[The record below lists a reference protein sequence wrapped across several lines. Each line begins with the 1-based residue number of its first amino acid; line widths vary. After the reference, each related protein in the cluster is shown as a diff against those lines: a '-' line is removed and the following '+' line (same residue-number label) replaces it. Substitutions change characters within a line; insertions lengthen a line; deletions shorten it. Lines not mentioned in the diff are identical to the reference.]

1 MLGWGP
7 KSKKRLSRPPARYT
21 CNTKRFQRS
30 LRTKRAPLA
39 TSSEKHERMGLLQ
52 HISTDDVRPS
62 ERPLLIEDALWSIFG
77 RRGSNFTSWERP
89 AVAKFDYGSIGDVRL
104 CKLSGSGYGC
114 EFTSA
119 HGYDDC
125 LEISIELQ
133 GTAYFTHAGRRL
145 IQPAG
150 QWTVLDAS
158 QPSAILAPHG
168 SETLILTIPRNR
180 LIGRFC
186 TMDELILRP
195 FSRSF
200 GIGRIVCDFLFSF
213 INELPKLGPRSELD
227 IAETVCHLLRL
238 AIIESLGTT
247 TEHSHGEL
255 LRERIKTFILSDL
268 RDSELS
274 IDRIATVFH
283 CTKRYLHKLFESE
296 GTTVS
301 EYIWQSRLD
310 RCRNELLDGRFKDRS
325 VTEIA
330 FSWGFSSSAHFCT
343 AFKQRFGIPP
353 SRCRTEEK
361 RSTASNRRVLQRSS
375 NAQGRPVLVP
385 QGASAILKT

>member
-1 MLGWGP
+1 M
-7 KSKKRLSRPPARYT
+7 S
-21 CNTKRFQRS
+21 
-30 LRTKRAPLA
+30 
-39 TSSEKHERMGLLQ
+39 LLQ
-52 HISTDDVRPS
+52 HISTDHVRLA
-62 ERPLLIEDALWSIFG
+62 ERPLLIQGALWSIFG
-77 RRGSNFTSWERP
+77 RRGSHLTSWERP
-89 AVAKFDYGSIGDVRL
+89 AVAKFDYASIGDIRV

-114 EFTSA
+114 ELAGA

-125 LEISIELQ
+125 LEVSIELE

-158 QPSAILAPHG
+158 KPFAILAPHG

-186 TMDELILRP
+186 SMDELILRP

-200 GIGRIVCDFLFSF
+200 GIGRIVCDFLSSF
-213 INELPKLGPRSELD
+213 VNELPKLGPRSELD
-227 IAETVCHLLRL
+227 IAETICHLLRL
-238 AIIESLGTT
+238 SVIESLGDRE
-247 TEHSHGEL
+247 EHSHKEL
-255 LRERIKTFILSDL
+255 LRERIKTFILNDL
-268 RDSELS
+268 RDPELS
-274 IDRIATVFH
+274 MERIATAFH
-283 CTKRYLHKLFESE
+283 CTKRYLHKLFEVE

-301 EYIWQSRLD
+301 EYMWQSRLE
-310 RCRNELLDGRFKDRS
+310 RCRNELLDERFKDKS

-353 SRCRTEEK
+353 SHCRSEEP
-361 RSTASNRRVLQRSS
+361 S
-375 NAQGRPVLVP
+375 
-385 QGASAILKT
+385 